1 MIGVLCFCGFL
12 LEYNKFLSSLV
23 KLEDFIQL
31 KLKSVWL
38 MQNVRG
44 MRKVPFAI
52 SHWYIVYLEINMPF
66 NIHCEGL
73 YSKFPQVQ
81 QSVGA
86 RGGTVLFHIP
96 LASKMKLEK
105 ICPLL
110 FKTYR
115 WGSFFYYYF
124 FLSTSMPRKLSS
136 IFQEPLLYFTRQ
148 PVIWYLPIAFL
159 AS

>member
-1 MIGVLCFCGFL
+1 
-12 LEYNKFLSSLV
+12 
-23 KLEDFIQL
+23 
-31 KLKSVWL
+31 

-96 LASKMKLEK
+96 SASKMKLEK
-105 ICPLL
+105 ICPLP

-115 WGSFFYYYF
+115 WGSFFLLLF
-124 FLSTSMPRKLSS
+124 FPKHFHAQEIVFHFPRA
-136 IFQEPLLYFTRQ
+136 FTLLYFTRQ